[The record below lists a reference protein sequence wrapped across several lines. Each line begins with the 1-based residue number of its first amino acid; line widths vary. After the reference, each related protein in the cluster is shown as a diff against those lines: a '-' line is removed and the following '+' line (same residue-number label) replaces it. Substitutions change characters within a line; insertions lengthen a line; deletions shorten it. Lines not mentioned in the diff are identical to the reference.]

1 MVLTAPLSSQPLHA
15 IRVLISTCDWNLTKD
30 NQSFESSCHWQ
41 FIPPNLFPG
50 VLKEISGRDFKN
62 DSSTSF
68 NFNLNCTLILVQ
80 TIHIRHWQLIR
91 SKLERMTRVR
101 IHWKIPTLGPRDLPQ
116 HWFCIPRPWRLPLG
130 FALGQSL
137 GPRDAKFL
145 LRQISWYSGYTLLSC
160 IRLYWAVLGCTDQHW
175 AVLGWNG
182 LY

>member
-15 IRVLISTCDWNLTKD
+15 IRVLISTCNWNLTKD
-30 NQSFESSCHWQ
+30 NQSFESSRHWQ

-91 SKLERMTRVR
+91 SKLGFYFSSGITLDIDVIFLWRTSYWSIEDKTYKKDERN
-101 IHWKIPTLGPRDLPQ
+101 P
-116 HWFCIPRPWRLPLG
+116 F
-130 FALGQSL
+130 
-137 GPRDAKFL
+137 
-145 LRQISWYSGYTLLSC
+145 
-160 IRLYWAVLGCTDQHW
+160 
-175 AVLGWNG
+175 
-182 LY
+182 

>member
-1 MVLTAPLSSQPLHA
+1 MVLTAPLSSKPLHA

-91 SKLERMTRVR
+91 SKLGFYFSSGITLDIDVIFLWRTSYWSIEDKTYKKVERN
-101 IHWKIPTLGPRDLPQ
+101 P
-116 HWFCIPRPWRLPLG
+116 F
-130 FALGQSL
+130 
-137 GPRDAKFL
+137 
-145 LRQISWYSGYTLLSC
+145 
-160 IRLYWAVLGCTDQHW
+160 
-175 AVLGWNG
+175 
-182 LY
+182 

>member
-1 MVLTAPLSSQPLHA
+1 MVLTALLSSQPLHT

-91 SKLERMTRVR
+91 SKLGFYFSSGITLDIDVIFLWRTSYWSIEDKTYKKVERN
-101 IHWKIPTLGPRDLPQ
+101 P
-116 HWFCIPRPWRLPLG
+116 F
-130 FALGQSL
+130 
-137 GPRDAKFL
+137 
-145 LRQISWYSGYTLLSC
+145 
-160 IRLYWAVLGCTDQHW
+160 
-175 AVLGWNG
+175 
-182 LY
+182 

>member
-1 MVLTAPLSSQPLHA
+1 MVPLNFHHWRWRCCWISQKA
-15 IRVLISTCDWNLTKD
+15 WVLLEAQVPPPC
-30 NQSFESSCHWQ
+30 FESSCLWQ
-41 FIPPNLFPG
+41 FIPPNLSPG

-91 SKLERMTRVR
+91 SKLERMTRVG

-137 GPRDAKFL
+137 GPRDAKSL
-145 LRQISWYSGYTLLSC
+145 LRQISWSSAQGTL
-160 IRLYWAVLGCTDQHW
+160 H
-175 AVLGWNG
+175 
-182 LY
+182 

>member
-80 TIHIRHWQLIR
+80 TIHIRHWQLFEVNWKEWQESGSIGKYPP
-91 SKLERMTRVR
+91 SDLE
-101 IHWKIPTLGPRDLPQ
+101 ICHSID
-116 HWFCIPRPWRLPLG
+116 
-130 FALGQSL
+130 FASL
-137 GPRDAKFL
+137 GPGDCPWASPSGNLSGLGTLNHCLGKSL
-145 LRQISWYSGYTLLSC
+145 GPQLRGHFT
-160 IRLYWAVLGCTDQHW
+160 RLHW
-175 AVLGWNG
+175 AVLIGTG
-182 LY
+182 LYWTEVGCTR

>member
-80 TIHIRHWQLIR
+80 TMHIRHWQLIR
-91 SKLERMTRVR
+91 RKLERMTRVG
-101 IHWKIPTLGPRDLPQ
+101 IHCPWASPSGNLSGLGTLN
-116 HWFCIPRPWRLPLG
+116 HCLG
-130 FALGQSL
+130 KSL
-137 GPRDAKFL
+137 GPQ
-145 LRQISWYSGYTLLSC
+145 LRGHFT
-160 IRLYWAVLGCTDQHW
+160 RLHW
-175 AVLGWNG
+175 AVLIGTG
-182 LY
+182 LYWTEVGCTR

>member
-68 NFNLNCTLILVQ
+68 NFDLNCTLILVQ
-80 TIHIRHWQLIR
+80 TIHVRHWQLIR
-91 SKLERMTRVR
+91 SKLERMTRVG

-130 FALGQSL
+130 NLSGLGTLNHCLGKSL
-137 GPRDAKFL
+137 GPQ
-145 LRQISWYSGYTLLSC
+145 LRGHFT
-160 IRLYWAVLGCTDQHW
+160 RLHW
-175 AVLGWNG
+175 AVLIGTG
-182 LY
+182 LYWTEVGCTR